1 MSKIARNSSIL
12 MLIGIFALVTV
23 ASNASA
29 AGIDTIPET
38 MASALQISEDAAKML
53 IGTMILMSAGL
64 CLAIADAN
72 VIVDAI
78 VMLAILSLLVLI
90 NWFYEWTLL
99 VVVILVIAMFARD
112 PMAEWFAGRSGGG

>member
-1 MSKIARNSSIL
+1 MSKIANSSIL
-12 MLIGIFALVTV
+12 MLICIFTFVTV
-23 ASNASA
+23 AANASA
-29 AGIDTIPET
+29 AGLDTVPET

-53 IGTMILMSAGL
+53 LGTCILMSAGL

-78 VMLAILSLLVLI
+78 ILIAVVALLVLL

-99 VVVILVIAMFARD
+99 IIVILVIAMFARD
-112 PMAEWFAGRSGGG
+112 PMAEWFSKSGG

>member
-1 MSKIARNSSIL
+1 MSKIANSSIL
-12 MLIGIFALVTV
+12 MLICIFTFVTV
-23 ASNASA
+23 AANASA
-29 AGIDTIPET
+29 AGLDTIPET

-53 IGTMILMSAGL
+53 LGTCILMSAGL

-78 VMLAILSLLVLI
+78 VLIAILSLLVLL

-99 VVVILVIAMFARD
+99 IVVILVIAMFARD
-112 PMAEWFAGRSGGG
+112 PMAEWFKGSGG